1 MGMPILQEKL
11 SEEKIYLIGNN
22 ETESLIEELMIFIS
36 SLKQTA

>member
-1 MGMPILQEKL
+1 MGMSILQEKL

-22 ETESLIEELMIFIS
+22 ETESPIEELMILIS